1 MHDDFSWLSMLWLVL
16 FMAVLFGV
24 PALTF
29 WWDGR
34 KARRAAQLADV
45 REHEMSGG
53 P

>member
-1 MHDDFSWLSMLWLVL
+1 MHSDFSWTSMLWLAVL
-16 FMAVLFGV
+16 MAVLFGV

-34 KARRAAQLADV
+34 KARR
-45 REHEMSGG
+45 SGTDGTDSG

>member
-34 KARRAAQLADV
+34 KARRAADDTAA
-45 REHEMSGG
+45 RERVMSGG